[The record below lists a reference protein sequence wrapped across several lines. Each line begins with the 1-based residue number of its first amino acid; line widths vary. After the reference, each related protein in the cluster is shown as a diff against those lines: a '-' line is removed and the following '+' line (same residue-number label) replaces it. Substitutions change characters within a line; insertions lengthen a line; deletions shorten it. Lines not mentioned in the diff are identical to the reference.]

1 MFAEINIPPTLVVGP
16 GSTAAIGDIAARHG
30 IRRPLVVTDRFLAG
44 TGLADRVAGL
54 LAAGGA
60 EPAVFS
66 ETVPDPT
73 TDSLDTALAALRA
86 LEADGVVALGG
97 GSPIDTGKALAV
109 LARRGGSIR
118 ELKAPAVYDGPAL
131 PIIAI
136 PTTAGTGSEGTRFT
150 VITDTADEEKMLCIG
165 TSYLPAAA
173 IVDVELTMSMPPR
186 LTADTG
192 LDALTHA
199 IEAHVSSS
207 ANTFSDLMAMQAIT
221 LIGTGLRAAYADGD
235 DAVAR
240 ERMILAS
247 TLAGIA
253 FSNSSVALVHGM
265 SRPIGAHFG
274 IAHGMAN
281 AMLLA
286 EVTAFGLR
294 AAQSRYADCAR
305 ALGVALA
312 SDDDAAAGAALLAE
326 LRSLATDLA
335 VPTPRSLGISHGD
348 WHDRIPLMARQA
360 VASGS
365 PAKNPRV
372 PELAEI
378 EDLYRAIYG

>member
-1 MFAEINIPPTLVVGP
+1 MFAEINIPPTMVVGP
-16 GSTAAIGDIAARHG
+16 GSIASIGDIAARLG

-44 TGLADRVAGL
+44 TGLADRVADL
-54 LAAGGA
+54 LSATGTT
-60 EPAVFS
+60 PVVFS

-73 TDSLDTALAALRA
+73 TDSLDIALAALQA
-86 LEADGVVALGG
+86 HDADGIVALGG

-109 LARRGGSIR
+109 LALRDGSIR
-118 ELKAPAVYDGPAL
+118 DLKAPVVYDGPAL

-136 PTTAGTGSEGTRFT
+136 PTTAGTGSEATRFT
-150 VITDTADEEKMLCIG
+150 VITDTANDEKMLCIG

-207 ANTFSDLMAMQAIT
+207 ANTFSDLMAMQAIS
-221 LIGTGLRAAYADGD
+221 LIGTSLRAAYADGD
-235 DAVAR
+235 DLRAR
-240 ERMILAS
+240 ENMILAS

-286 EVTAFGLR
+286 EVTAFGLDY
-294 AAQSRYADCAR
+294 AEGRYADCAR
-305 ALGVALA
+305 ALGVASR
-312 SDDDAAAGAALLAE
+312 SDDDAAACAALLTE
-326 LRSLATDLA
+326 LRSLAADLA
-335 VPTPRSLGISHGD
+335 VPTPESRGISVEE
-348 WHDRIPLMARQA
+348 WHARIPLMAQQA
-360 VASGS
+360 VDSGS

-378 EDLYRAIYG
+378 EELYRAIYR